1 MTHPPLSDQRLE
13 HALTSEW
20 LDLLQRCFNAVLL
33 ATNGSI
39 RSVLA
44 KDIILMVCTEM
55 DLWSF
60 EALHTI

>member
-13 HALTSEW
+13 HALMSEW
-20 LDLLQRCFNAVLL
+20 LDLLQRYFNAVLL

-44 KDIILMVCTEM
+44 KDINTNGVN
-55 DLWSF
+55 
-60 EALHTI
+60 